1 MKKRTAVFAL
11 LLALMLLAS
20 ACAAPAPAATA
31 TPVPTAAATPTL
43 EPPPEP
49 TPEPVELF
57 VSAAAS
63 LTDVLAE
70 IAEGYKA
77 VSPNVTLTFNFGSSG
92 TLQTQ
97 IEEGAPAD
105 LFFSA
110 AQKQMTALKDKGLTV
125 DDTIKD
131 MLVNK
136 VVLIV
141 PANSDKGLTSFEDV
155 TTDKV
160 KLIAVGEASV
170 PVGQY
175 TEEIYTTLG
184 TWDAVKAK
192 ANFGTDV
199 RNVLS
204 WVESGDV
211 DCGIVYATDAATT
224 DLVKIV
230 AEAPEGSHKPVIYP
244 AAVLKNAA
252 HPDEAKAFL
261 DYLSGPEATAA
272 FEAAGF
278 AIYNG

>member
-1 MKKRTAVFAL
+1 MKRTAVFAL
-11 LLALMLLAS
+11 LLALVLLVS
-20 ACAAPAPAATA
+20 ACAAPAPAATI
-31 TPVPTAAATPTL
+31 TPEPTAAATATPV
-43 EPPPEP
+43 PAPVP

-63 LTDVLAE
+63 LTDVLGS

-77 VSPNVTLTFNFGSSG
+77 AAPNVKLTFNFDSSG

-105 LFFSA
+105 IFFSA
-110 AQKQMTALKDKGLTV
+110 AQKQMTALKDKGLTI
-125 DDTIKD
+125 DETIKN

-141 PANSDKGLTSFEDV
+141 PASSDKGIASFEDV

-160 KLIAVGEASV
+160 SMVAVGESSV

-192 ANFGTDV
+192 ANFGTNV
-199 RNVLS
+199 RAVLT

-230 AEAPEGSHKPVIYP
+230 AEAPEGSHKPVVYP

-252 HPDEAKAFL
+252 HPEEAKAFL
-261 DYLSGPEATAA
+261 EYLSGPEATAA
-272 FEAAGF
+272 FEGAGF
-278 AIYNG
+278 AIYKG

>member
-1 MKKRTAVFAL
+1 MRRATVFAL
-11 LLALMLLAS
+11 LLTLMLLVS
-20 ACAAPAPAATA
+20 ACAAPAPAVSA
-31 TPVPTAAATPTL
+31 TPVPTAAATPTP
-43 EPPPEP
+43 EPTPNP

-70 IAEGYKA
+70 ISEGYKA
-77 VSPNVTLTFNFGSSG
+77 VAPNVTLTFNFDSSG

-105 LFFSA
+105 IFFSA

-125 DDTIKD
+125 DDTIKN
-131 MLVNK
+131 MLLNK

-141 PANSDKGLTSFEDV
+141 PANSDKGIASFEDV

-184 TWDAVKAK
+184 TWDAVKSK
-192 ANFGTDV
+192 ANFGANV
-199 RNVLS
+199 RAVLA
-204 WVESGDV
+204 WVETGDV

-224 DLVKIV
+224 DLVKVV
-230 AEAPEGSHKPVIYP
+230 AEAPEGTHKPVVYP
-244 AAVLKNAA
+244 AAVLKNAR
-252 HPDEAKAFL
+252 HPNEAKAFI

-278 AIYNG
+278 SIYNG

>member
-1 MKKRTAVFAL
+1 MKRTAILAL
-11 LLALMLLAS
+11 LLALMLFAC
-20 ACAAPAPAATA
+20 ACAAPAPEATP
-31 TPVPTAAATPTL
+31 TPVPTIAATP
-43 EPPPEP
+43 EPAPEP

-77 VSPNVTLTFNFGSSG
+77 VAPHVTLTFNFDSSG

-105 LFFSA
+105 IFFSA
-110 AQKQMTALKDKGLTV
+110 AQKQMTALKEKGLTM
-125 DDTIKD
+125 DDTIKN

-141 PANSDKGLTSFEDV
+141 PANSDKQITSFEDV

-160 KLIAVGEASV
+160 KLIAIGEASV

-175 TEEIYTTLG
+175 TEDIYTTLG

-192 ANFGTDV
+192 ANFGTNV
-199 RNVLS
+199 RAVLA

-224 DLVKIV
+224 DLVKVV
-230 AEAPEGSHKPVIYP
+230 AEAPKGNHKPVVYP
-244 AAVLKNAA
+244 AAVLKNAS
-252 HPDEAKAFL
+252 HPEEAKAFL
-261 DYLSGPEATAA
+261 DYLSGPEAVAV

-278 AIYNG
+278 AIYQG

>member
-1 MKKRTAVFAL
+1 MKRAAVFAL
-11 LLALMLLAS
+11 LLVLALLSAS
-20 ACAAPAPAATA
+20 ACAAPAVTP
-31 TPVPTAAATPTL
+31 TPVPTAAAAST
-43 EPPPEP
+43 PEP
-49 TPEPVELF
+49 TPEPTREPVELF

-63 LTDVLAE
+63 LTDVLVE
-70 IAEGYKA
+70 IAKGYKT
-77 VSPNVTLTFNFGSSG
+77 VSPHVTLTFNFDSSG

-105 LFFSA
+105 IFFSA
-110 AQKQMTALKDKGLTV
+110 AQKQMTAMKEKGFTA
-125 DDTIKD
+125 DDTIKNI
-131 MLVNK
+131 LVNK
-136 VVLIV
+136 VVLII
-141 PANSDKGLTSFEDV
+141 PANSDKGITSFEDV
-155 TTDKV
+155 ATSKV
-160 KLIAVGEASV
+160 RLVAVGEASV

-192 ANFGTDV
+192 ANFGTNV
-199 RNVLS
+199 RNVLA

-224 DLVKIV
+224 ELVKVV
-230 AEAPEGSHKPVIYP
+230 AEAPEGSHKPVVYP
-244 AAVLKNAA
+244 AAILTNAA